1 MWPFLGWLVL
11 AALSIWVCFE
21 DITKRKISNNICLS
35 VLFMSGM
42 LSVVSGVFPDLLPT
56 MLILFF
62 GFVLTRLNII
72 AAGDIKLMA
81 AFSIAIKP
89 EFLTFTFLVIIF
101 IGGLIGV
108 LYLVMKLLYGDR
120 YIKNEGV
127 PFGVPIS
134 VGSLLG
140 IAASL

>member
-1 MWPFLGWLVL
+1 
-11 AALSIWVCFE
+11 
-21 DITKRKISNNICLS
+21 
-35 VLFMSGM
+35 MSGM